1 MKKLF
6 YILLLLPAFYSLAF
20 ADEIYLN
27 DLSIIK
33 GKIIQVT
40 DKNVEYSQEN
50 KPFLTMPKNQVFKII
65 YDNGRI
71 DQIADVKVSDKIFL
85 KDGSVIEGTIVKVTA
100 DVVMYSVAEKQEA
113 VVRHNI
119 IKIVYADGKE
129 IRISEASV
137 NEPVV
142 EKQPEKQEEPVIRT
156 GGFIDSYIWIGAF
169 GGVSDVFGNIDNKE
183 NRIYENKKTSIPGY
197 NSYFDHNEEISGY
210 HFGFDLNLMFP
221 SIKFKQVRGFDLT
234 GLKFGLKTTYV
245 FSNIDQ
251 SINEYHGDYDSR
263 ILGEGTLLRY
273 RSVNAGPEINLVFSP
288 RTDLFN
294 MVVQFYTLG
303 GYIHNGKLTAAPAL
317 RDAGISFTDSY
328 TADFTGYSFTAGA
341 GHYFVFNRVVPIT
354 LGYGFFYSY
363 SKIDFDRNVQIYNGA
378 KKASF
383 DEFGI
388 TLSVGM
394 HFWGTE

>member
-50 KPFLTMPKNQVFKII
+50 KPFLTVPKNQVFKII

-129 IRISEASV
+129 IRISEASA
-137 NEPVV
+137 NETCCWK
-142 EKQPEKQEEPVIRT
+142 KQPEKAGRAGYPDRRFYRFIYMDRDIRRS
-156 GGFIDSYIWIGAF
+156 FRCIWQ
-169 GGVSDVFGNIDNKE
+169 
-183 NRIYENKKTSIPGY
+183 Y
-197 NSYFDHNEEISGY
+197 
-210 HFGFDLNLMFP
+210 
-221 SIKFKQVRGFDLT
+221 
-234 GLKFGLKTTYV
+234 
-245 FSNIDQ
+245 
-251 SINEYHGDYDSR
+251 
-263 ILGEGTLLRY
+263 
-273 RSVNAGPEINLVFSP
+273 
-288 RTDLFN
+288 
-294 MVVQFYTLG
+294 
-303 GYIHNGKLTAAPAL
+303 
-317 RDAGISFTDSY
+317 
-328 TADFTGYSFTAGA
+328 
-341 GHYFVFNRVVPIT
+341 
-354 LGYGFFYSY
+354 
-363 SKIDFDRNVQIYNGA
+363 
-378 KKASF
+378 
-383 DEFGI
+383 
-388 TLSVGM
+388 
-394 HFWGTE
+394 